1 MATGD
6 NILTGINKSYNCG
19 IVKPGPLILA
29 SYSDKTGEIKWTTRE
44 NDISEGNNSEAI
56 KEEDGNE
63 SDDELVNLEQNLKD
77 DSNML
82 PYLMESN
89 DKNIQVAMEGTAL
102 QQLIYKRNDE
112 VDLQKYKA
120 DDVVRK
126 VLEFGKVYAR
136 MSPKQKSLL
145 VEELQKETGE
155 MVGMCGDGA
164 NDCAALKSADVGLSL
179 SEAEASIV
187 APFTSKIQ
195 DISA

>member
-19 IVKPGPLILA
+19 IVEPGSLILA
-29 SYSDKTGEIKWTTRE
+29 SYNDKTGEIKWTTRE
-44 NDISEGNNSEAI
+44 HDISEGSDSETN

-63 SDDELVNLEQNLKD
+63 SDDELVNNEQCLKD

-82 PYLMESN
+82 PYLMESKN
-89 DKNIQVAMEGTAL
+89 KNIQVAMEGTAL
-102 QQLIYKRNDE
+102 QHLIYKRND
-112 VDLQKYKA
+112 DLNLQKYKA
-120 DDVVRK
+120 NEVVSK